1 MQQAQLSRPIG
12 ATARHGSMAL
22 SFLGWDQCGE
32 PVVEY
37 DRNIAVFSRA
47 SVVAVGPLGAMQPVA
62 AAARRD
68 NKLRRR
74 PALPGYLGAWFG
86 RSLEPPA

>member
-1 MQQAQLSRPIG
+1 
-12 ATARHGSMAL
+12 MAL

-62 AAARRD
+62 AGRRAGVSLLAA
-68 NKLRRR
+68 KVTAFLHAR
-74 PALPGYLGAWFG
+74 PPIPSPGTPSFLCVAMHC
-86 RSLEPPA
+86 RHLS